1 MTGKDAPVGGAF
13 GWFDMKWFARLGRR
27 FTSARALCVVLLFAL
42 LFLRVT
48 DPLPLE
54 ELRLRAFDIFQ
65 VIKPRDSTQ
74 RPVVIVD
81 IDEASLRKLGQFPWP
96 RTRIADMI
104 TKLTQLGAAAVAFD
118 VVFAEPDRLSPAL
131 AAEGYRGLDEETKN
145 KLKAMPSNDQVM
157 ADAIKKSKVVLGETG
172 LPTLVPPPPGQQPLP
187 VGVATLGGDAKP
199 YLFSFPGLLRNV
211 PVLENAAAGR
221 GLFSIRTERDGI
233 VRRVPMVMMAQG
245 QVMPSLSF
253 EMLRVATGQSTILIR
268 MDAAGIKSVALR
280 GFEMPTDRNGQLWVH
295 FAPHDPARYVSA
307 VDVLEG
313 RVPADRVAQ
322 RLVLIGTS
330 AAGLLDLKT
339 TPNDPTMPG
348 VEIHAQVLESI
359 LSNTVLSQPNYAVAA
374 ELCAAFVMGVAII
387 WLAPI
392 LGPVWLLLF
401 GAAFIAV
408 LVGTSWYLFSEQQ
421 LLIDFTFPLLSSL
434 LIYLTMV
441 FTNFVKEQAQRRQIR
456 SAFGQYLSPALVEQL
471 AQSPEKLVLG
481 GEAREMTIMFS
492 DVRGFTT
499 ISEVYKDDPQGLT
512 ALMNSFL
519 TPLTNAIIDRKGTID
534 KYMGDAIMAFW
545 NAPLSDPSHEL
556 NACEAA
562 LDMLERV
569 DRLNREREEA
579 SKVNG
584 SLFLPINIGVGIN
597 TGRCVVGN
605 MGSDLRFDYSVLG
618 DSVNLASRLEGQCKS
633 YGLPIIIGSRT
644 ANVAKDK
651 FAILELDFI
660 AVKGKKEPE
669 MVYSIVGRSDFAQSG
684 RFERW
689 RELNLN
695 MLSRYRSRDWT
706 GALAA
711 VEQGLAADEENR
723 FKTLY
728 NIYGARIRSFMV
740 TPPPEDWDGAYALDS
755 K

>member
-1 MTGKDAPVGGAF
+1 MRNRCLSASASVGG
-13 GWFDMKWFARLGRR
+13 
-27 FTSARALCVVLLFAL
+27 
-42 LFLRVT
+42 
-48 DPLPLE
+48 DPKS
-54 ELRLRAFDIFQ
+54 F
-65 VIKPRDSTQ
+65 
-74 RPVVIVD
+74 
-81 IDEASLRKLGQFPWP
+81 
-96 RTRIADMI
+96 
-104 TKLTQLGAAAVAFD
+104 
-118 VVFAEPDRLSPAL
+118 
-131 AAEGYRGLDEETKN
+131 
-145 KLKAMPSNDQVM
+145 MP
-157 ADAIKKSKVVLGETG
+157 
-172 LPTLVPPPPGQQPLP
+172 
-187 VGVATLGGDAKP
+187 
-199 YLFSFPGLLRNV
+199 SFPGLLQNV

-221 GLFSIRTERDGI
+221 GLFTVLPESDGI
-233 VRRVPMVMMAQG
+233 VRRVPMVMQAQG
-245 QVMPSLSF
+245 KIMPSLSF
-253 EMLRVATGQSTILIR
+253 EMLRVATGNSTILVR
-268 MDAAGIKSVALR
+268 MDPAGIKSVALP
-280 GFEMPTDRNGQLWVH
+280 GFEMPTDRNGRLWVH
-295 FAPHDPARYVSA
+295 FAPHDQARYVSA

-313 RVPADRVAQ
+313 RVPADRFSR
-322 RLVLIGTS
+322 RLVIIGTS

-339 TPNDPTMPG
+339 TPNHPAMPG

-359 LSNTVLSQPNYAVAA
+359 LSNSMLSQPWYAVVSELGAA
-374 ELCAAFVMGVAII
+374 LLLGVTII
-387 WLAPI
+387 VLAPI
-392 LGPVWLLLF
+392 LGPMILLLF
-401 GAAFIAV
+401 GATFIAL
-408 LVGTSWYLFSEQQ
+408 LVGTSWYLFTEQK

-434 LIYLTMV
+434 LIYLTLV

-481 GEAREMTIMFS
+481 GEARDMTIMFS

-499 ISEVYKDDPQGLT
+499 ISEIYKDDPQGLT

-545 NAPLSDPSHEL
+545 NAPLYDPTHEL

-569 DRLNREREEA
+569 ERLNREREA
-579 SKVNG
+579 AAKANG
-584 SLFLPINIGVGIN
+584 TLFIPINIGVGIN

-633 YGLPIIIGSRT
+633 YGLPIIIGSKT
-644 ANVAKDK
+644 ASAAKDK
-651 FAILELDFI
+651 FALLELDFI

-669 MVYSIVGRSDFAQSG
+669 VVYSIVGRDDLANSG
-684 RFERW
+684 RFQRW
-689 RELNLN
+689 RELNMN
-695 MLSRYRSRDWT
+695 MLSRYRSRDWV

-728 NIYGARIRSFMV
+728 NIYYERIRTFQV
-740 TPPPEDWDGAYALDS
+740 TPPPDDWDGAYALDS

>member
-1 MTGKDAPVGGAF
+1 MT
-13 GWFDMKWFARLGRR
+13 WLSWLGRR
-27 FTSARALCVVLLFAL
+27 FTSARALCVVLLLAL
-42 LFLRVT
+42 LFFRVT

-54 ELRLRAFDIFQ
+54 ELRLRTFDIFQ
-65 VIKPRDSTQ
+65 VIKPRVAKL
-74 RPVVIVD
+74 RPAVIVD
-81 IDEASLRKLGQFPWP
+81 IDEASLRKLGQWPWP
-96 RTRIADMI
+96 RTRVADLI
-104 TKLTQLGAAAVAFD
+104 TSLTKLGAAAIAFD
-118 VVFAEPDRLSPAL
+118 VVFSEPDRLSPAL
-131 AAEGYRGLDEETKN
+131 AADLYRDLDEETRN
-145 KLKAMPSNDQVM
+145 KLRALPSNDQVM
-157 ADAIKKSKVVLGETG
+157 AEAIKQSGRVVLGETG
-172 LPTLVPPPPGQQPLP
+172 LPTVQPLSDAQPLP
-187 VGVATLGGDAKP
+187 VGVAAVGGDPK
-199 YLFSFPGLLRNV
+199 SFVPAFDGLLQNV
-211 PVLENAAAGR
+211 PILESAAAGR
-221 GLFSIRTERDGI
+221 GLFTVLPERDGI
-233 VRRVPMVMMAQG
+233 VRRVPMVMQAQG
-245 QVMPSLSF
+245 KVMPSLSF
-253 EMLRVATGQSTILIR
+253 ETLRVATGNSTILVR
-268 MDAAGIKSVALR
+268 MNADGIKGVALP

-295 FAPHDPARYVSA
+295 FAPHDQARYVSA

-313 RVPADRVAQ
+313 RIPADRFSR
-322 RLVLIGTS
+322 RLVIIGTS

-339 TPNDPTMPG
+339 TPNNPAMPG

-359 LSNTVLSQPNYAVAA
+359 LSNSMLSQPWYAVAL
-374 ELCAAFVMGVAII
+374 ELAAALLLGVTII
-387 WLAPI
+387 VLAPI
-392 LGPVWLLLF
+392 LGPMVLLLL
-401 GAAFIAV
+401 GVAFIAL
-408 LVGTSWYLFSEQQ
+408 LVGSSWYLFTEQQ

-434 LIYLTMV
+434 LIYLTLV

-456 SAFGQYLSPALVEQL
+456 SAFGQYLSPTLVEQL

-481 GEAREMTIMFS
+481 GEARDMTIMFS

-499 ISEVYKDDPQGLT
+499 ISEIYKDDPQGLT

-545 NAPLSDPSHEL
+545 NAPLYDPTHEL

-569 DRLNREREEA
+569 ERLNREREAAAKA
-579 SKVNG
+579 SG
-584 SLFLPINIGVGIN
+584 TLFIPINIGVGIN

-644 ANVAKDK
+644 ASAAKDR
-651 FAILELDFI
+651 FALLELDFI

-669 MVYSIVGRSDFAQSG
+669 VVYSIVGRDDLANSG
-684 RFERW
+684 RFQRW
-689 RELNLN
+689 RELNMN
-695 MLSRYRSRDWT
+695 MLSRYRSRDWA

-728 NIYGARIRSFMV
+728 NIYYERIRTFQA
-740 TPPPEDWDGAYALDS
+740 TPPPDDWDGAYALDS

>member
-1 MTGKDAPVGGAF
+1 MTSLS
-13 GWFDMKWFARLGRR
+13 WLGRR
-27 FTSARALCVVLLFAL
+27 LTSARALCVALLFAL

-48 DPLPLE
+48 NPLALE

-65 VIKPRDSTQ
+65 VIKPRDATL
-74 RPVVIVD
+74 RPAVIVD
-81 IDEASLRKLGQFPWP
+81 IDEDSLRKLGQWPWP
-96 RTRIADMI
+96 RTRVADLI
-104 TKLTQLGAAAVAFD
+104 TNLTKLGAAAIAFD
-118 VVFAEPDRLSPAL
+118 IVFSEPDRLSPAL
-131 AAEGYRGLDEETKN
+131 AADLYDNLDDETRN
-145 KLKAMPSNDQVM
+145 KLRALPSNDQVM
-157 ADAIKKSKVVLGETG
+157 ADAIKKSRVVLGETG
-172 LPTLVPPPPGQQPLP
+172 LPTVQPLSDAQPLP
-187 VGVATLGGDAKP
+187 VGVATLGGDAKSFV
-199 YLFSFPGLLRNV
+199 FSFPGLLQNI
-211 PVLENAAAGR
+211 PVLETAAAGR
-221 GLFSIRTERDGI
+221 GLFTIEPERDGI
-233 VRRVPMVMMAQG
+233 VRRVPMVMVAQG
-245 QVMPSLSF
+245 KTIPSLSF
-253 EMLRVATGQSTILIR
+253 EMLRVATGNSTILVR
-268 MDAAGIKSVALR
+268 MDSAGIKGVAIP
-280 GFEMPTDRNGQLWVH
+280 GFEMPTDARGRLWVH
-295 FAPHDPARYVSA
+295 FAPHDQARYVSA

-313 RVPADRVAQ
+313 RVPADRFSQ

-339 TPNDPTMPG
+339 TPNHPAMPG

-359 LSNTVLSQPNYAVAA
+359 LSNSMLSQPSYAVISELGAA
-374 ELCAAFVMGVAII
+374 LVLGLAII
-387 WLAPI
+387 VLAPV
-392 LGPVWLLLF
+392 LGPMVLLLF
-401 GAAFIAV
+401 GATFIAL
-408 LVGTSWYLFSEQQ
+408 LVGASWYLFTEQK

-434 LIYLTMV
+434 LIYLTLV

-471 AQSPEKLVLG
+471 AQSPDKLVLG
-481 GEAREMTIMFS
+481 GEARDMTIMFS

-499 ISEVYKDDPQGLT
+499 ISEIYKDDPQGLT

-545 NAPLSDPSHEL
+545 NAPIDDPTHEL

-569 DRLNREREEA
+569 ERLNREREA
-579 SKVNG
+579 AAKANG
-584 SLFLPINIGVGIN
+584 TLFLPINIGVGIN

-633 YGLPIIIGSRT
+633 YGLPIIIGSKT
-644 ANVAKDK
+644 ANAAKDK
-651 FAILELDFI
+651 FALLELDFI

-669 MVYSIVGRSDFAQSG
+669 VVYSIVGRNDLANSG
-684 RFERW
+684 RFQRW
-689 RELNLN
+689 RELNMN
-695 MLSRYRSRDWT
+695 MLSRYRSRDWV

-728 NIYGARIRSFMV
+728 NIYYERIRTFQV
-740 TPPPEDWDGAYALDS
+740 TPPPDDWDGAYALDS

>member
-1 MTGKDAPVGGAF
+1 
-13 GWFDMKWFARLGRR
+13 MKWLSGLGRR
-27 FTSARALCVVLLFAL
+27 LTSARALCVVLLVAL
-42 LFLRVT
+42 LSLRVT
-48 DPLPLE
+48 NPAPLE
-54 ELRLRAFDIFQ
+54 ELQLRAFDLFQ
-65 VIKPRDSTQ
+65 VMKPRVATQ

-81 IDEASLRKLGQFPWP
+81 IDEESLRKLGQWPWP
-96 RTRIADMI
+96 RTLVADLI
-104 TKLTQLGAAAVAFD
+104 TKLTRLGAAAIAFD
-118 VVFAEPDRLSPAL
+118 IVFSEPDRMSPAQ
-131 AAEGYRGLDEETKN
+131 AANLYRDLDEETRN
-145 KLKAMPSNDQVM
+145 KLRALPSNDQVM
-157 ADAIKKSKVVLGETG
+157 ADAIKQSRVVLGGTG
-172 LPTLVPPPPGQQPLP
+172 LPTVQPQIGTQIP
-187 VGVATLGGDAKP
+187 AMGIAALGGDPKP
-199 YLFSFPGLLRNV
+199 FIFTFPGLLQNV
-211 PVLENAAAGR
+211 PVLEHAASGR

-233 VRRVPMVMMAQG
+233 VRRVPMIMQAQG
-245 QVMPSLSF
+245 TIMPSLTF
-253 EMLRVATGQSTILIR
+253 EMLRVATGASTILIR
-268 MDAAGIKSVALR
+268 MDPAGIKSVALP
-280 GFEMPTDRNGQLWVH
+280 GFEVPTDRNGQLWVH
-295 FAPHDPARYVSA
+295 FAPHDKARYVSA

-313 RVPADRVAQ
+313 RVTADRLSR

-348 VEIHAQVLESI
+348 VEIHAQVLEGL
-359 LSNTVLSQPNYAVAA
+359 LSDGMLSQPYYAIVA
-374 ELCAAFVMGVAII
+374 EMGAAFVLGIAII

-392 LGPVWLLLF
+392 LAPAFLLLF
-401 GAAFIAV
+401 GAAFIAL
-408 LVGTSWYLFSEQQ
+408 LVGASWYWFAEHR

-434 LIYLTMV
+434 IIYLTLV

-456 SAFGQYLSPALVEQL
+456 SAFGQYLSPTLVEQL

-481 GEAREMTIMFS
+481 GEARDMTIMFS

-545 NAPLSDPSHEL
+545 NAPLYDATHEL

-569 DRLNREREEA
+569 DRLNREREA
-579 SKVNG
+579 AAKANG
-584 SLFLPINIGVGIN
+584 SLFIPINIGVGIN

-605 MGSDLRFDYSVLG
+605 MGSDLRFGYSVLG

-644 ANVAKDK
+644 ANAAKDK
-651 FAILELDFI
+651 FALLELDFI

-669 MVYSIVGRSDFAQSG
+669 VVYSIVGRNDLANSG
-684 RFERW
+684 RFQRW
-689 RELNLN
+689 RELNMN

-711 VEQGLAADEENR
+711 IEEGLAADEENR
-723 FKTLY
+723 FRTLY
-728 NIYGARIRSFMV
+728 NIYLERIRTFQI
-740 TPPPEDWDGAYALDS
+740 TPPPNDWDGAYALDS

>member
-1 MTGKDAPVGGAF
+1 MT
-13 GWFDMKWFARLGRR
+13 WLTWLGRR
-27 FTSARALCVVLLFAL
+27 LTSARALGVALLFAL

-48 DPLPLE
+48 NPLPLD
-54 ELRLRAFDIFQ
+54 ELRLRAFDLFQ
-65 VIKPRDSTQ
+65 VIKPRVATI

-81 IDEASLRKLGQFPWP
+81 IDEESLRKLGQWPWP
-96 RTRIADMI
+96 RTRVAELI
-104 TKLTQLGAAAVAFD
+104 TNLTKLGAAAIAFD
-118 VVFAEPDRLSPAL
+118 VVFSEPDRLSPAL
-131 AAEGYRGLDEETKN
+131 AADLYRNLDEETRN
-145 KLKAMPSNDQVM
+145 KLRALPSNDQVM
-157 ADAIKKSKVVLGETG
+157 ADAIKQSSRVVLGETG
-172 LPTLVPPPPGQQPLP
+172 LPTVQPLSDQQPLP
-187 VGVATLGGDAKP
+187 TGLAELGGNAR
-199 YLFSFPGLLRNV
+199 SFVPDYPGLLQNV

-221 GLFSIRTERDGI
+221 GLFTVIPERDGI
-233 VRRVPMVMMAQG
+233 VRRVPMVMQAQG
-245 QVMPSLSF
+245 KLLPSLSF
-253 EMLRVATGQSTILIR
+253 ETLRVATGNTTIAVR
-268 MDAAGIKSVALR
+268 MDTEGIKAVALQNPR
-280 GFEMPTDRNGQLWVH
+280 FEMPTDRRGQLWVH
-295 FAPHDPARYVSA
+295 FAPQGEGRYVSA

-313 RVPADRVAQ
+313 RVPTDRFAQ

-339 TPNDPTMPG
+339 TPNHPAMPG

-359 LSNTVLSQPNYAVAA
+359 LSNSMLSQPSYAVIA
-374 ELCAAFVMGVAII
+374 ELGAALVLGIAII
-387 WLAPI
+387 VLAPI
-392 LGPVWLLLF
+392 LGPMILLLF
-401 GAAFIAV
+401 GATFIA
-408 LVGTSWYLFSEQQ
+408 LLIGTSWYLFTEQK

-434 LIYLTMV
+434 LIYLTLV

-456 SAFGQYLSPALVEQL
+456 SAFGQYLSPTLVEQL

-481 GEAREMTIMFS
+481 GEARDMTIMFS

-499 ISEVYKDDPQGLT
+499 ISEIYKDDPQGLT

-545 NAPLSDPSHEL
+545 NAPIDDPTHEL

-569 DRLNREREEA
+569 ERLNREREA
-579 SKVNG
+579 TAKANG
-584 SLFLPINIGVGIN
+584 TQFIPINIGVGIN

-633 YGLPIIIGSRT
+633 YGLPIIIGSKT
-644 ANVAKDK
+644 ANAAKEK
-651 FAILELDFI
+651 FALLELDFI

-669 MVYSIVGRSDFAQSG
+669 VVYSIVGRNDLANSG
-684 RFERW
+684 RFQRW
-689 RELNLN
+689 RELNMN
-695 MLSRYRSRDWT
+695 MLSRYRSRDWE

-728 NIYGARIRSFMV
+728 SIYYERIRAFQV
-740 TPPPEDWDGAYALDS
+740 TPPPDDWDGAYALES

>member
-1 MTGKDAPVGGAF
+1 
-13 GWFDMKWFARLGRR
+13 MKWLNNLKRWL
-27 FTSARALCVVLLFAL
+27 TSARALCVVLLLAL
-42 LFLRVT
+42 LFMRVS
-48 DPLPLE
+48 DPGPLE

-65 VIKPRDSTQ
+65 VIQPRVATQ

-81 IDEASLRKLGQFPWP
+81 IDEQSLRKLGQFPWP
-96 RTRIADMI
+96 RTSIAEMI
-104 TKLTQLGAAAVAFD
+104 TRLTELGAAAIGFD
-118 VVFAEPDRLSPAL
+118 VIFAEPDRLSPAL
-131 AAEGYRGLDEETKN
+131 AADVYRDLDEETRN
-145 KLKAMPSNDQVM
+145 KLRALPSNDQIM
-157 ADAIKKSKVVLGETG
+157 ADALKRSRVVLGETG
-172 LPTLVPPPPGQQPLP
+172 LPTPVPQTEGQPPIG
-187 VGVATLGGDAKP
+187 GVAALGGDPKAF
-199 YLFSFPGLLRNV
+199 LFSFPGLLRNV
-211 PVLENAAAGR
+211 PVLEHAASGR

-233 VRRVPMVMMAQG
+233 VRRIPMAMQAQG
-245 QVMPSLSF
+245 NIMPSLSF
-253 EMLRVATGQSTILIR
+253 EMLRVATGASTILIR
-268 MDAAGIKSVALR
+268 MDGAGVTSVALP
-280 GFEMPTDRNGQLWVH
+280 GFEMPTDRNAQLWVH
-295 FAPHDPARYVSA
+295 FAPHDKARYISA
-307 VDVLEG
+307 LDLIEG

-322 RLVLIGTS
+322 RLVLVGTS

-359 LSNTVLSQPNYAVAA
+359 LSKSGLSQPNYAVGA
-374 ELCAAFVMGVAII
+374 ELGAAAVLGALII
-387 WLAPI
+387 IIAPI
-392 LGPVWLLLF
+392 LGPVYLLLF
-401 GAAFIAV
+401 GALMIAL
-408 LVGTSWYLFSEQQ
+408 LVGGSWYFFSELK
-421 LLIDFTFPLLSSL
+421 LLLDFTFPLLSSL
-434 LIYLTMV
+434 LIYVTLV

-481 GEAREMTIMFS
+481 GEARNMTIMFS

-545 NAPLSDPSHEL
+545 NAPLSDPIHEL

-644 ANVAKDK
+644 ASVAKDK
-651 FAILELDFI
+651 FALLELDFI

-669 MVYSIVGRSDFAQSG
+669 VVYSIVGREDMINSE
-684 RFERW
+684 RFQRW
-689 RELNLN
+689 HELNVR
-695 MLSRYRSRDWT
+695 MLSHYRSRNWT

-711 VEQGLAADEENR
+711 IEEGLAAGGEHSFR
-723 FKTLY
+723 TLY
-728 NIYGARIRSFMV
+728 EIYSKRVRHFQV
-740 TPPPEDWDGAYALDS
+740 TPPPDDWDGAFALES

>member
-1 MTGKDAPVGGAF
+1 MT
-13 GWFDMKWFARLGRR
+13 WLSWLGRR
-27 FTSARALCVVLLFAL
+27 FTSARALCVVLLLAL
-42 LFLRVT
+42 LFFRVT

-54 ELRLRAFDIFQ
+54 ELRLRTFDIFQ
-65 VIKPRDSTQ
+65 VIKPRVAKL
-74 RPVVIVD
+74 RPAVIVD
-81 IDEASLRKLGQFPWP
+81 IDEASLRKLGQWPWP
-96 RTRIADMI
+96 RTRVADLI
-104 TKLTQLGAAAVAFD
+104 TSLTKLGAAAIAFD
-118 VVFAEPDRLSPAL
+118 VVFSEPDRLSPAL
-131 AAEGYRGLDEETKN
+131 AADLYRDLDEETRN
-145 KLKAMPSNDQVM
+145 KLRALPSNDQVM
-157 ADAIKKSKVVLGETG
+157 AEAIKQSGRVVLGETG
-172 LPTLVPPPPGQQPLP
+172 LPTVQPLSDAQPLP
-187 VGVATLGGDAKP
+187 VGVAAVGGDPK
-199 YLFSFPGLLRNV
+199 SFIPSFDGLLQNV
-211 PVLENAAAGR
+211 PTLESAAAGR
-221 GLFSIRTERDGI
+221 GLFTVLPERDGI
-233 VRRVPMVMMAQG
+233 VRRVPMVMQAQG
-245 QVMPSLSF
+245 KVMPSLSF
-253 EMLRVATGQSTILIR
+253 ETLRVATGNSTILVR
-268 MDAAGIKSVALR
+268 MNADGIKGVALP

-295 FAPHDPARYVSA
+295 FAPHDQARYVSA

-313 RVPADRVAQ
+313 RIPADRFSR
-322 RLVLIGTS
+322 RLVIIGTS

-339 TPNDPTMPG
+339 TPNYPAMPG

-359 LSNTVLSQPNYAVAA
+359 LSNSMLSQPWYAVAL
-374 ELCAAFVMGVAII
+374 ELAAALLLGVTII
-387 WLAPI
+387 VLAPI
-392 LGPVWLLLF
+392 LGPMVLLLF
-401 GAAFIAV
+401 GVAFIAL
-408 LVGTSWYLFSEQQ
+408 LVGSSWYLFTEQQ

-434 LIYLTMV
+434 LIYLTLV

-456 SAFGQYLSPALVEQL
+456 SAFGQYLSPTLVEQL

-481 GEAREMTIMFS
+481 GEARDMTIMFS

-499 ISEVYKDDPQGLT
+499 ISEIYKDDPQGLT

-545 NAPLSDPSHEL
+545 NAPLYDPTHEL

-569 DRLNREREEA
+569 ERLNREREAAAKA
-579 SKVNG
+579 SG
-584 SLFLPINIGVGIN
+584 TLFIPINIGVGIN

-644 ANVAKDK
+644 ANAAKDR
-651 FAILELDFI
+651 FALLELDFI

-669 MVYSIVGRSDFAQSG
+669 VVYSIVGRDDLANSG
-684 RFERW
+684 RFQRW
-689 RELNLN
+689 RELNMN
-695 MLSRYRSRDWT
+695 MLSRYRSRDWA

-728 NIYGARIRSFMV
+728 NIYYERIRTFQV
-740 TPPPEDWDGAYALDS
+740 TPPPDDWDGAYALDS